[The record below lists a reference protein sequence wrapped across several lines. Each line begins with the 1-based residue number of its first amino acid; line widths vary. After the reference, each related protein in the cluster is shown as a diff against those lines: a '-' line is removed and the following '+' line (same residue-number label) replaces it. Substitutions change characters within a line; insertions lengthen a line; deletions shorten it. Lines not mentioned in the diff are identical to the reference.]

1 MTTEP
6 RRTASPAPG
15 GAGPVAGDLAMAV
28 VVRRGLVLV
37 QRRHRRN
44 VGFVHEFPGG
54 AVEAGE
60 TWAAAASR
68 ELLEETGLRESD
80 ALLCSVQG
88 GEDGRHVAFVVFDS
102 RSSVPPSRTNERRRQ
117 SFLWLAP
124 GAIPLHDL
132 HAADR
137 RFVTGELSTVLGA
150 GDHGG
155 RSTGPGSVP

>member
-1 MTTEP
+1 
-6 RRTASPAPG
+6 
-15 GAGPVAGDLAMAV
+15 MAV

-37 QRRHRRN
+37 QRRLRRHD
-44 VGFVHEFPGG
+44 GFVHEFPGG

-60 TWAAAASR
+60 TWEAAASR

-80 ALLCSVQG
+80 ALLRSVHG
-88 GEDGRHVAFVVFDS
+88 GEDGRHIAFVVFDS
-102 RSSVPPSRTNERRRQ
+102 RSIMPPSRTNDRRHQ

-124 GAIPLHDL
+124 EAIPLHDF

-137 RFVTGELSTVLGA
+137 RFITGELSAVLGT

-155 RSTGPGSVP
+155 RSTGTGSEP